1 MAEARWL
8 DNGVRLLPWWG
19 GVSND
24 DQLIKLEDS
33 GGAVDFRGRTFEM
46 RSEGKIELEDVATSV
61 CMAADT
67 TVEALRGRSRSVD
80 VAAAGKAFAIAAVE
94 HLGHDVADVAV
105 FLRKHPG
112 SVSRWLETPTGTG
125 HAPGLVQHLLE
136 LLAADF
142 DVVSAGM

>member
-1 MAEARWL
+1 MHRSKFSSTIRVRIEARRAGHPSQFTKGRKGAITGSYQDL
-8 DNGVRLLPWWG
+8 DSTGLL
-19 GVSND
+19 
-24 DQLIKLEDS
+24 I
-33 GGAVDFRGRTFEM
+33 
-46 RSEGKIELEDVATSV
+46 EGT
-61 CMAADT
+61 
-67 TVEALRGRSRSVD
+67 GY
-80 VAAAGKAFAIAAVE
+80 IAAVE

-125 HAPGLVQHLLE
+125 HDPGLVQHLLE